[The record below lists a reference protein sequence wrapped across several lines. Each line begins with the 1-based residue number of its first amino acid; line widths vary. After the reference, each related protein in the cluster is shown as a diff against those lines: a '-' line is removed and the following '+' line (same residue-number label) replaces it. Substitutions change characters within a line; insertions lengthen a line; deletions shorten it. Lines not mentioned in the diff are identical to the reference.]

1 MANLLEAVAQ
11 LPLNGLPLAGSPSA
25 GLPLS
30 EMPMIAAKRHQT
42 YRVSRVEGDSSDS
55 QRLKALGFCEGR
67 EVQILR
73 TGRSWIVRVLGSR
86 VGLSSQLA
94 AIVQLIPATT

>member
-1 MANLLEAVAQ
+1 MANLLKAVTQ
-11 LPLNGLPLAGSPSA
+11 LPMNQLPKTPVSMPQ
-25 GLPLS
+25 LPFTELS
-30 EMPMIAAKRHQT
+30 MTAAQRHQT
-42 YRVSRVEGDSSDS
+42 YRVSRVDGDTSDS

-73 TGRSWIVRVLGSR
+73 TGRSWVVRVLGSR

-94 AIVQLIPATT
+94 AIVQLIPAS

>member
-1 MANLLEAVAQ
+1 MANLLETVNE
-11 LPLNGLPLAGSPSA
+11 L
-25 GLPLS
+25 
-30 EMPMIAAKRHQT
+30 PMIRAERHQT

-67 EVQILR
+67 EIQILR
-73 TGRSWIVRVLGSR
+73 TGRSWVVRVLGSR

-94 AIVQLIPATT
+94 AIIQLIPATS